1 MHGLEKGINQLAE
14 QETNQKVRK
23 TAIDLLNGIIDDLNA
38 GIGVWNDL
46 LSKGI
51 PQSETGG
58 YGGWAGFTIETKLF
72 ELELDARDK
81 AKQASN
87 GHSSLDDPLVTLAYG
102 KLSEGQ
108 SAEDAAR
115 GAVSTMEERIKR
127 LKSLISTIENTK
139 PKKPAAAKKAVKAK
153 ASPAK
158 KKPAKKKT
166 ASKKA
171 VKKKPAAKKAAKK
184 KATKKKAVKKKAAT
198 KKKATKKKAVKKKAT
213 KKKAVKKKPTKK
225 KAAKKKAPTKKATK
239 KKAVK
244 KKKTKRR

>member
-1 MHGLEKGINQLAE
+1 MHGLEKGINQLAA

-23 TAIDLLNGIIDDLNA
+23 NAIDSLNGIIDDLNA
-38 GIGVWNDL
+38 GIDVWNDL

-58 YGGWAGFTIETKLF
+58 YGGWAGFTIETKLW

-87 GHSSLDDPLVTLAYG
+87 GQSSLDDPLVSLAYG
-102 KLSEGQ
+102 KLTEGQ

-115 GAVSTMEERIKR
+115 GAVSVMEERIKAV
-127 LKSLISTIENTK
+127 KSLISTIQNTK
-139 PKKPAAAKKAVKAK
+139 PKKPAAAKSTAKKAAK
-153 ASPAK
+153 TKTSAAK

-166 ASKKA
+166 
-171 VKKKPAAKKAAKK
+171 
-184 KATKKKAVKKKAAT
+184 TKKKAVKKKAAAKKAAKKKPT
-198 KKKATKKKAVKKKAT
+198 KKKVTKKKAVKKKAPAKKAT
-213 KKKAVKKKPTKK
+213 KKKATKK
-225 KAAKKKAPTKKATK
+225 KAAKKKAPTKKKAAK